1 MNPELFIED
10 MQETSE
16 RWLPAMEE
24 AGMPVPDKDD
34 VLGCGNYGCAFGSTD
49 PKIMVKFTTSD
60 DEANFM
66 NYQKEA
72 RFGGIVSV
80 HFVLSLGRNGG
91 YLIWRDRLDT
101 CCDVAVR
108 SLLIE
113 HDLPHERFDYL
124 VTKELFHAAW
134 EASVYGVAIQKNYAS
149 RLEKGTRKEIQD
161 GCEKMTEIPG
171 LRDLANGLMD
181 MAEYDLFLSDI
192 HIKNVGKFENY
203 DQLIVFDGQP
213 EGDTNKLNE
222 YPIPEV

>member
-1 MNPELFIED
+1 MNPDFFIED

-24 AGMPVPDKDD
+24 AGMPVPDKHK

-49 PKIMVKFTTSD
+49 PKIMVKFTTSNA
-60 DEANFM
+60 EANFM

-80 HFVLSLGRNGG
+80 HFVLSLGRTG

-113 HDLPHERFDYL
+113 HDLSHARFDSL
-124 VTKELFHAAW
+124 IAEEKFHSAW
-134 EASVYGVAIQKNYAS
+134 DFSVYGVALQKNYAS
-149 RLEKGTRKEIQD
+149 RLEKGTREEIQD
-161 GCEKMTEIPG
+161 GCAKMAEIPG
-171 LRDLANGLMD
+171 LQDLANGLMD

-203 DQLIVFDGQP
+203 NQLIVFDGQP
-213 EGDTNKLNE
+213 EGDTDILMQ

>member
-1 MNPELFIED
+1 MKPDLFISD
-10 MQETSE
+10 MQKTSE

-24 AGMPVPDKDD
+24 AGMPVPDKDE
-34 VLGCGNYGCAFGSTD
+34 VLGCGMYGCAFGSTD
-49 PKIMVKFTTSD
+49 PEIMIKFTTSNA
-60 DEANFM
+60 EADFM

-80 HFVLSLGRNGG
+80 HFVLNLGRTG

-113 HDLPHERFDYL
+113 HDLPHTKFDQMVERGDSFTWD
-124 VTKELFHAAW
+124 F
-134 EASVYGVAIQKNYAS
+134 SVYGVALQKNYAS
-149 RLEKGTRKEIQD
+149 RLEKGTKEEIQD
-161 GCEKMTEIPG
+161 GCAKMAEIPG
-171 LRDLANGLMD
+171 LQDLANGLMD

-213 EGDTNKLNE
+213 EGDTDRLNE